1 MSVSDRNKRR
11 SAAVPS
17 SRLSRIASLT
27 GLAGR
32 VAGNLVTDGSRHWL
46 RGQRPAMSEL
56 LLSRKNL
63 EQVADRLARMRGAAM
78 KLGQLISMDTGTLLP
93 PELAAVLERLR
104 DDAVIMPAAQL
115 VSVLEDNW
123 GADWDRRLAQFSFA
137 PIAAASIGQVHKGRT
152 QDGRELAIKIQ
163 YPGVRRSIDSDI
175 DNVVSLLRIS
185 SLLPRELEIE
195 GLVAEAK
202 HQLRLETD
210 YLHEQQQLL
219 HYTQALQTFR
229 HRDALALPGVD
240 TDLSSAQILCMDF
253 LEGVSLSRAAEQHAD
268 LAHHIPALLLDLFF
282 CELFQLRC
290 VQTDPNPANYRY
302 DLPRDRLVL
311 LDFGAV
317 RHFSDEFVQQYGHA
331 ICAATDRN
339 PIKLATALEA
349 LGFFSHRH
357 DAANRQVVLEIF
369 MTATEPLRT
378 PGHYDFGQSDLAQ
391 RIHER
396 GMAISSDPEAWHT
409 PPADVLFLHRKLGGL
424 FMLAARLGAQV
435 DVHAIFNHYREQ
447 LDAGH
452 ATAP

>member
-1 MSVSDRNKRR
+1 MSTTNSKPRR
-11 SAAVPS
+11 AAAVPS
-17 SRLSRIASLT
+17 SRLSRMASLT

-32 VAGNLVTDGSRHWL
+32 VAGNLVTESGKHWL
-46 RGQRPAMSEL
+46 RGERPVMSEL

-63 EQVADRLARMRGAAM
+63 EQVADKLARMRGAAM
-78 KLGQLISMDTGTLLP
+78 KLGQLISMDSGALLP

-115 VSVLEDNW
+115 VGVLEANW
-123 GADWDRRLAQFSFA
+123 GEDWDQRLAQFSFE
-137 PIAAASIGQVHKGRT
+137 PVAAASIGQVHKGRT
-152 QDGRELAIKIQ
+152 HAGRALAIKIQ

-175 DNVVSLLRIS
+175 DNVVSLLRLS
-185 SLLPRELEIE
+185 GLLPRELEIDA
-195 GLVAEAK
+195 LVEEAK

-219 HYTQALQTFR
+219 GYAEALVAFR

-240 TDLSSAQILCMDF
+240 TELSTEQMLCMDF
-253 LEGVSLSRAAEQHAD
+253 IDGVSLEHAAERQPD
-268 LAHHIPALLLDLFF
+268 LQHHIPALLLELFF

-290 VQTDPNPANYRY
+290 VQTDPNPANYQY
-302 DLPRDRLVL
+302 NLEQDRLVL

-317 RHFSDEFVQQYGHA
+317 RHFSTDFVHHYGRA

-339 PIKLATALEA
+339 ADELAAALET
-349 LGFFSHRH
+349 LGFFSQRH

-369 MTATEPLRT
+369 MEATEPLRT
-378 PGHYDFGQSDLAQ
+378 PGPYDFGQSDLAQ

-409 PPADVLFLHRKLGGL
+409 PPADVLFLHRKMGGL
-424 FMLAARLGAQV
+424 FMLAARLGARV

-447 LDAGH
+447 L
-452 ATAP
+452 

>member
-1 MSVSDRNKRR
+1 MSASNRNNRR

-32 VAGNLVTDGSRHWL
+32 VAGNLVTDGSKHWL
-46 RGQRPAMSEL
+46 RGQRPALSEL

-78 KLGQLISMDTGTLLP
+78 KLGQLISMDSGTLLP

-115 VSVLEDNW
+115 VGVLEENW
-123 GADWDRRLAQFSFA
+123 GTDWDQRLAQFSFA
-137 PIAAASIGQVHKGRT
+137 PVAAASIGQVHKGRT
-152 QDGRELAIKIQ
+152 HEGRELAIKIQ

-175 DNVVSLLRIS
+175 DNVVSLLRLGG
-185 SLLPRELEIE
+185 LLPRELEIE
-195 GLVAEAK
+195 GLIAEAK

-219 HYTQALQTFR
+219 SYSQALQAFR

-240 TDLSSAQILCMDF
+240 TSLSGAQILCMDF
-253 LEGVSLSRAAEQHAD
+253 LDGVSLSQAAEQQAD

-282 CELFQLRC
+282 CELFRLRC

-302 DLPRDRLVL
+302 DLTRDRLVL

-317 RHFSDEFVQQYGHA
+317 RHFSAEFVEHYA
-331 ICAATDRN
+331 RALCAATDRN
-339 PIKLATALEA
+339 PTELAGALEA
-349 LGFFSHRH
+349 LGFFGHRH
-357 DAANRQVVLEIF
+357 DAANRQVVLDIF
-369 MTATEPLRT
+369 ITATEPLRT
-378 PGHYDFGQSDLAQ
+378 PGRYDFGQSDLAL

-409 PPADVLFLHRKLGGL
+409 PPADVLFLHRKMGGL
-424 FMLAARLGAQV
+424 FMLAAQLGAQV
-435 DVHAIFNHYREQ
+435 DVHAIFSHYREH
-447 LDAGH
+447 LGVSH
-452 ATAP
+452 AVIP